1 MHGTST
7 VLGCYGTLAKFF
19 LFTWEGLF
27 LLMWLF
33 LFLFMARGVFMRV
46 DGLSGC
52 VSLFSEYPS
61 PWPLVIRVFLAF
73 WLVAVSA
80 LVVSH
85 LVVLILG

>member
-1 MHGTST
+1 MT
-7 VLGCYGTLAKFF
+7 
-19 LFTWEGLF
+19 
-27 LLMWLF
+27 
-33 LFLFMARGVFMRV
+33 V